1 MEVVYLTQSAE
12 DEGGEKKSHEGDTLY
27 SESCPAVQDY
37 VNSPTFQTQ
46 SCELVRKQSCES
58 EGQLGVT

>member
-1 MEVVYLTQSAE
+1 MEVVYLTSIAE
-12 DEGGEKKSHEGDTLY
+12 DEGGEKKFHEGDTLY
-27 SESCPAVQDY
+27 PESCQAVQDY

-46 SCELVRKQSCES
+46 RCKLLRKQRCES